1 MSCLTNITVDDKL
14 TMNWWWWYINA
25 SYTFEEHVQR
35 NETVSKAYLEPTML
49 NDNDMAQ
56 WYTAKQ
62 ARKWLNDECCTTVG
76 SVIRRANCMFM
87 HFMLMC

>member
-1 MSCLTNITVDDKL
+1 MTNWRWIDDDDIL
-14 TMNWWWWYINA
+14 MLLIG
-25 SYTFEEHVQR
+25 TFEEHVQR